1 MPSYVAFLRAINL
14 GPTRKVPMADLRE
27 CLTESGLE
35 DVATHIQ
42 TGNILLRTRMR
53 STAAVERHVE
63 TALAER
69 YGFEVPTVAFT
80 TPQFRQVYDDAAGA
94 TPPHDKVTGERRYV
108 QLFKAGEAPT
118 GEVARAIEAWDRPGE
133 AAVVIGRSNIVGKP
147 VAQLLL
153 AENATVTV
161 AHSKTN
167 DLPAVCRGAD
177 LLVAAIG
184 RAEMVRGDWI
194 KPGATVIDVG
204 INRVP
209 GDGGKSRIVGD
220 VAYAEAVQ
228 VAGAVTPVPGG
239 VGPMTIAC
247 LLLNTLRAACAQ
259 KGLPGPKV

>member
-133 AAVVIGRSNIVGKP
+133 AAVVIGRTVHIWLDVPTAETRFFGEFRKP
-147 VAQLLL
+147 LEPGTNRNLTVIRTL
-153 AENATVTV
+153 AEKWT
-161 AHSKTN
+161 
-167 DLPAVCRGAD
+167 G
-177 LLVAAIG
+177 
-184 RAEMVRGDWI
+184 
-194 KPGATVIDVG
+194 
-204 INRVP
+204 
-209 GDGGKSRIVGD
+209 
-220 VAYAEAVQ
+220 
-228 VAGAVTPVPGG
+228 
-239 VGPMTIAC
+239 
-247 LLLNTLRAACAQ
+247 
-259 KGLPGPKV
+259 